1 MTDNVLLKA
10 LDDSGIPRPP
20 REVVSG
26 RYTRWGKSKE
36 FYAIRLSD
44 GSGFYYGNFKDDN
57 SGKVVFK
64 NSNQRTDRRLIEEAK
79 RKLVQD
85 QNRIQERISESCEG
99 YWQNMSPVE
108 THEYLTRKRVKSY
121 GLKQFMDKL
130 VIPAQDIDGKIWSFQ
145 YISPNG
151 AKHFRS
157 GGRKNGCFYPLGD
170 LKNSSTIY
178 ICEGYA
184 TAATI
189 YNATTSDILNFSK
202 VAVVAFDAGNLYAV
216 TEAIRQRYPDVEI
229 VICAD
234 NDAYGPKNTGLLKAQ
249 NAAKHFNA
257 KVVFPEFKDT
267 SSKPTDFNDLLI
279 LEGEE
284 VVINRI
290 MNSESGDKIASF
302 EISNSGIDGF
312 QVTEN
317 ALTYYDEKRKIYIKI
332 SSPLKV
338 VALTRELEEENV
350 GRLVEFKDRQGK
362 IKQVKIFDSWLSKDG
377 SKIHDI
383 LYKHGLDI
391 GTDGRTK
398 RKLNEYL
405 NLVNPEKT
413 ITYTLKSGWHGR
425 SFLTAN
431 KVYGKSDGTLIHI
444 PAAEPA
450 KFSVSGTLEDWQ
462 KHVAALCIN
471 NSRLMLAVSAAF
483 ASMILTP
490 CEADNFFLHFYGRSS
505 QGKTTMLDVA
515 ASVYGDHSYTRTWR
529 MTDNGLEGIAMAHND
544 LCLFLDEISECD
556 PFKIGAM
563 AYMLVNG
570 SGKTRAT
577 TSGLAR
583 KVMRWT
589 LGGVSTGEEQLSDVI
604 KTTGKTPKAGQ
615 LLRILSIPALP
626 EGGYGLFEDIHDF
639 KNSADFAIT
648 LKLSAQKY
656 HGTAFQA
663 FVRAAIADYDN
674 IKNFY
679 SQEMKKAKNRFLP
692 PNATGQDFRAF
703 KTFATCGIGGMLATK
718 YSITGWDNVDIMESI
733 MKNFNSWLENKGGV
747 GSQEDKQALK
757 QIQIFFEK
765 YGDSKFQFIDNK
777 GSTWA
782 EKINE
787 RAGYRTNRQGK
798 PVFFAFKTYFEE
810 VIARGLDV
818 KHVKNLLRDQGI
830 LELDSDGKH
839 FAKVVRINQK
849 VVRMYVINSKIF
861 GEEEND

>member
-1 MTDNVLLKA
+1 MEVLLKA
-10 LDDSGIPRPP
+10 LDKAGIPPPP
-20 REVVSG
+20 RDVVAG

-36 FYAIRLSD
+36 YYAIQLSD
-44 GSGFYYGNFKDDN
+44 GSGYYFGNFKDDS
-57 SGKVVFK
+57 SGKVVF
-64 NSNQRTDRRLIEEAK
+64 NNHNQKPDRRLIEKAK
-79 RKLVQD
+79 RKLFQE
-85 QNRIQERISESCEG
+85 QNKIQQKISESCEG
-99 YWQNMSPVE
+99 YWENMSPVE
-108 THEYLTRKRVKSY
+108 THEYLTKKKVKSF
-121 GLKQFMDKL
+121 GLKLFMDKL
-130 VIPAQDIDGKIWSFQ
+130 VIPAQDINGKIWSFQ

-151 AKHFRS
+151 SKHFRS

-189 YNATTSDILNFSK
+189 HNTISISPS
-202 VAVVAFDAGNLYAV
+202 VVAFDAGNLFAV
-216 TEAIRQRYPDVEI
+216 TEAIRKKYPKVEI

-234 NDAYGPKNTGLLKAQ
+234 NDAYGPKNTGLIKAQ
-249 NAAKHFNA
+249 NAARRFNA
-257 KVVFPEFKDT
+257 KVVFPTFKDT
-267 SSKPTDFNDLLI
+267 STKPTDFNDLLI

-284 VVINRI
+284 AVAEQLTQNKRRE
-290 MNSESGDKIASF
+290 NIASF
-302 EISNSGIDGF
+302 EIDESGVDGF
-312 QVTEN
+312 LVTET
-317 ALTYYDEKRKIYIKI
+317 ALSYYDEKQKRHIKI
-332 SSPLKV
+332 CSPLNV
-338 VALTRELEEENV
+338 VALTHELEEENV

-362 IKQVKIFDSWLSKDG
+362 LKQVKIFDSWLSKDG

-405 NLVNPEKT
+405 NSVNPDKT
-413 ITYTLKSGWHGR
+413 ICYTMRSGWHGR

-450 KFSVSGTLEDWQ
+450 KFSVSGTLEDW
-462 KHVAALCIN
+462 KENVAKLCIN

-577 TSGLAR
+577 TSGLA
-583 KVMRWT
+583 KKIMRWT
-589 LGGVSTGEEQLSDVI
+589 LGGVSTGEEQLADVI

-639 KNSADFAIT
+639 KNSAAFAISI
-648 LKLSAQKY
+648 KAAAQKY
-656 HGTAFQA
+656 HGTAFPA
-663 FVRAAIADYDN
+663 FARAAIADYDN
-674 IKNFY
+674 IKDFY
-679 SQEMKKAKNRFLP
+679 SQEMEIAKSRFLP
-692 PNATGQDFRAF
+692 PNATGQDIRAF
-703 KTFATCGIGGMLATK
+703 KTFVTCGIGGLLATK
-718 YSITGWDNVDIMESI
+718 YGITGWDNVDIMESI
-733 MKNFNSWLENKGGV
+733 MKNFTSWLENKGGV

-757 QIQIFFEK
+757 QIRIFFEK
-765 YGDSKFQFIDNK
+765 YGDSKFQFMDTQ
-777 GSTWA
+777 GVWA

-787 RAGYRTNRQGK
+787 RAGYRTNRGGES
-798 PVFFAFKTYFEE
+798 VFYIFKTYFEE
-810 VIARGLDV
+810 IVARGLDI
-818 KHVKNLLRDQGI
+818 KHVKNLLRDRGI
-830 LELDSDGKH
+830 LETDSDGKH
-839 FAKVVRINQK
+839 FTKVVRIKQK
-849 VVRMYVINSKIF
+849 TVRMYAINHKIF
-861 GEEEND
+861 EGEENV

>member
-1 MTDNVLLKA
+1 MEVLLKA
-10 LDDSGIPRPP
+10 LDKAGIPYPP
-20 REVVSG
+20 RDVVAG

-36 FYAIRLSD
+36 FFAIQLRD
-44 GSGFYYGNFKDDN
+44 GSGYYYGNFKDAN
-57 SGKVVFK
+57 FGKVVF
-64 NSNQRTDRRLIEEAK
+64 NNNNQKPNCRLVEEAK
-79 RKLVQD
+79 KKLVQD
-85 QNRIQERISESCEG
+85 QRKIQERISESCEG
-99 YWQNMSPVE
+99 YWKNMSPVE
-108 THEYLTRKRVKSY
+108 THEYLTKKQVKSF
-121 GLKQFMDKL
+121 GLKLFMDKL
-130 VIPAQDIDGKIWSFQ
+130 VIPAQDINGKIWSFQ

-189 YNATTSDILNFSK
+189 NALTLNTLNLRI
-202 VAVVAFDAGNLYAV
+202 VAVVAFDAGNLFAV
-216 TEAIRQRYPDVEI
+216 TEAIRKKYPKVEV

-234 NDAYGPKNTGLLKAQ
+234 NDAYSPKNTGLIKAQ
-249 NAAKHFNA
+249 NAAKRFNA
-257 KVVFPEFKDT
+257 KVVFPVFKDT
-267 SSKPTDFNDLLI
+267 STKPTDFNDLFI

-284 VVINRI
+284 AVREQLQPNAKNENITL
-290 MNSESGDKIASF
+290 ESNFD
-302 EISNSGIDGF
+302 SGVDGF

-317 ALTYYDEKRKIYIKI
+317 ALSYYDEKKKTYIKI
-332 SSPLKV
+332 SSPMNV
-338 VALTRELEEENV
+338 IALTRELEEENV

-413 ITYTLKSGWHGR
+413 ITYTMRSGWHGR

-431 KVYGKSDGTLIHI
+431 KVYGKSDDTLIHI

-450 KFSVSGTLEDWQ
+450 KLSRSASLEDW
-462 KHVAALCIN
+462 KENVAKLCIN

-515 ASVYGDHSYTRTWR
+515 ASVFGDHSYTRTWR

-556 PFKIGAM
+556 SFKIGAM

-570 SGKTRAT
+570 SGKTRAN

-583 KVMRWT
+583 KVMRWR

-604 KTTGKTPKAGQ
+604 KATGKTPKAGQ

-639 KNSADFAIT
+639 KNPADFAIT
-648 LKLSAQKY
+648 LKSSAQKY
-656 HGTAFQA
+656 HGTAFPA

-679 SQEMKKAKNRFLP
+679 SQEMEIAKSRFLP
-692 PNATGQDFRAF
+692 PNATGQDYRAF
-703 KTFATCGIGGMLATK
+703 KSFVTCGIGGLLATK
-718 YSITGWDNVDIMESI
+718 YGITGWDNVDIMESI
-733 MKNFNSWLENKGGV
+733 MKNFTSWLENKGGV

-765 YGDSKFQFIDNK
+765 YGDSRFHYIHD
-777 GSTWA
+777 GTPWP

-787 RAGYRTNRQGK
+787 RAGYRADRYGQSIFY
-798 PVFFAFKTYFEE
+798 VFKNYFEE
-810 VIARGLDV
+810 VVARGLDI

-830 LELDSDGKH
+830 LETDKDHKRFDKNVCIKGKT
-839 FAKVVRINQK
+839 R
-849 VVRMYVINSKIF
+849 RMYVINHKIF

>member
-1 MTDNVLLKA
+1 MD
-10 LDDSGIPRPP
+10 
-20 REVVSG
+20 VVAG

-36 FYAIRLSD
+36 YFAIQLSD
-44 GSGFYYGNFKDDN
+44 GSGYYYGNFKDDS
-57 SGKVVFK
+57 SGKVVF
-64 NSNQRTDRRLIEEAK
+64 NNNNQKPDRRLIEEAK

-85 QNRIQERISESCEG
+85 QNEIQRKISESCEG
-99 YWQNMSPVE
+99 YWRNVAPVE
-108 THEYLTRKRVKSY
+108 THEYLIKKRVKNY

-130 VIPAQDIDGKIWSFQ
+130 VIPLQDINGKIWSFQ

-189 YNATTSDILNFSK
+189 HNNSNNLSP
-202 VAVVAFDAGNLYAV
+202 AVVAFDAGNIYAV
-216 TEAIRQRYPDVEI
+216 TEAIRKKYPDVEI

-234 NDAYGPKNTGLLKAQ
+234 NDAYGEKNTGLIKAQ
-249 NAAKHFNA
+249 NAAKCFNA
-257 KVVFPEFKDT
+257 KVVFPVFKDT
-267 SSKPTDFNDLLI
+267 STKPTDFNDLLI
-279 LEGEE
+279 LEGENE
-284 VVINRI
+284 VVKQITNPAR
-290 MNSESGDKIASF
+290 EDKIASF
-302 EISNSGIDGF
+302 EVNDSGIDGF
-312 QVTEN
+312 QVSET
-317 ALTYYDEKRKIYIKI
+317 ALSYYDEKKKTYIKI

-338 VALTRELEEENV
+338 IALTRELEEENV
-350 GRLVEFKDRQGK
+350 GRLVEFQDRQGK
-362 IKQVKIFDSWLSKDG
+362 IKEVKIFDSWLSKDG
-377 SKIHDI
+377 SKIHDV

-450 KFSVSGTLEDWQ
+450 KLSKSGTLEDW
-462 KHVAALCIN
+462 KNNVAKLCIN

-544 LCLFLDEISECD
+544 LCLFLDEIIECD

-570 SGKTRAT
+570 SGKTRAN

-583 KVMRWT
+583 KVMRWR

-604 KTTGKTPKAGQ
+604 KATGKTPKAGQ

-626 EGGYGLFEDIHDF
+626 SDC
-639 KNSADFAIT
+639 
-648 LKLSAQKY
+648 
-656 HGTAFQA
+656 QA
-663 FVRAAIADYDN
+663 PKD
-674 IKNFY
+674 
-679 SQEMKKAKNRFLP
+679 
-692 PNATGQDFRAF
+692 
-703 KTFATCGIGGMLATK
+703 
-718 YSITGWDNVDIMESI
+718 
-733 MKNFNSWLENKGGV
+733 
-747 GSQEDKQALK
+747 
-757 QIQIFFEK
+757 
-765 YGDSKFQFIDNK
+765 
-777 GSTWA
+777 
-782 EKINE
+782 
-787 RAGYRTNRQGK
+787 
-798 PVFFAFKTYFEE
+798 
-810 VIARGLDV
+810 
-818 KHVKNLLRDQGI
+818 
-830 LELDSDGKH
+830 
-839 FAKVVRINQK
+839 
-849 VVRMYVINSKIF
+849 
-861 GEEEND
+861 

>member
-1 MTDNVLLKA
+1 MLKA
-10 LDDSGIPRPP
+10 LAEAGIPYPP
-20 REVVSG
+20 REVVAG

-44 GSGFYYGNFKDDN
+44 GSGYYYGNFKDDS
-57 SGKVVFK
+57 SGKVVF
-64 NSNQRTDRRLIEEAK
+64 NNHNQKPDRRLIEEAK

-85 QNRIQERISESCEG
+85 QRKIQERISESCEG
-99 YWQNMSPVE
+99 YWENMSPVE
-108 THEYLTRKRVKSY
+108 THEYLTKKKVKSF
-121 GLKQFMDKL
+121 GLKLFMDKL
-130 VIPAQDIDGKIWSFQ
+130 VIPAQDINGKIWSFQ

-151 AKHFRS
+151 SKHFRS

-170 LKNSSTIY
+170 LQNSSTIY

-189 YNATTSDILNFSK
+189 YNNAICPSP
-202 VAVVAFDAGNLYAV
+202 AVVAFDAGNIYAV
-216 TEAIRQRYPDVEI
+216 TEAIRKKYPDVEI

-234 NDAYGPKNTGLLKAQ
+234 NDAYGEKNTGLIKAQ
-249 NAAKHFNA
+249 NAAKCFNA
-257 KVVFPEFKDT
+257 KVVFPVFKDT
-267 SSKPTDFNDLLI
+267 STKPTDFNDLFI
-279 LEGEE
+279 LEGKQA
-284 VVINRI
+284 VVDQIANNKRRE
-290 MNSESGDKIASF
+290 NIASF
-302 EISNSGIDGF
+302 EISDLGVDGF
-312 QVTEN
+312 QNTET
-317 ALTYYDEKRKIYIKI
+317 ALSYYDEKKKMFIRI
-332 SSPLKV
+332 SSPLNV

-362 IKQVKIFDSWLSKDG
+362 FKQVKIFDSWLSKDG

-450 KFSVSGTLEDWQ
+450 KLSKSGTPEDW
-462 KHVAALCIN
+462 KNNVAKLCIN

-515 ASVYGDHSYTRTWR
+515 ASVFGDHSYTRTWR

-589 LGGVSTGEEQLSDVI
+589 LGGVSTGEEQLADVI

-626 EGGYGLFEDIHDF
+626 EGGYGLFEDIHNF
-639 KNSADFAIT
+639 KNSAAFASN
-648 LKLSAQKY
+648 LKSVAQKY
-656 HGTAFQA
+656 YGTAFPA

-674 IKNFY
+674 IKDFY
-679 SQEMKKAKNRFLP
+679 SQEMENAKNQFLP
-692 PNATGQDFRAF
+692 PNATGQDIRAF
-703 KTFATCGIGGMLATK
+703 KTFVTCGIGGLLATK
-718 YSITGWDNVDIMESI
+718 YGITGWDNVNIMESI
-733 MKNFNSWLENKGGV
+733 MKNFTSWLENKGGV

-765 YGDSKFQFIDNK
+765 YGDSRFQYMDS
-777 GSTWA
+777 GSPWP
-782 EKINE
+782 EKVNE
-787 RAGYRTNRQGK
+787 RAGYRTNRYGQSIFY
-798 PVFFAFKTYFEE
+798 VFKNYFEE
-810 VIARGLDV
+810 VIARGLDI
-818 KHVKNLLRDQGI
+818 KHVKNLLRDRGI
-830 LELDSDGKH
+830 LETDKDRKRFDKNVCIKGKT
-839 FAKVVRINQK
+839 K
-849 VVRMYVINSKIF
+849 RMYVINNKIF
-861 GEEEND
+861 GEDEDD

>member
-1 MTDNVLLKA
+1 MEVLLKA
-10 LDDSGIPRPP
+10 LDKAGIPYPP
-20 REVVSG
+20 RDVVAG
-26 RYTRWGKSKE
+26 RYTRWGRSKE
-36 FYAIRLSD
+36 FFAIQLSD
-44 GSGFYYGNFKDDN
+44 GSGYYYGNFKDDS
-57 SGKVVFK
+57 SGHVVF
-64 NSNQRTDRRLIEEAK
+64 NNNNQKPNRRLIEEAK
-79 RKLVQD
+79 RKLAQD
-85 QNRIQERISESCEG
+85 QNKIQERISDSCEG
-99 YWQNMSPVE
+99 YWRNMSPVE
-108 THEYLTRKRVKSY
+108 THEYLTKKQVKNY
-121 GLKQFMDKL
+121 GLKLFMDKI
-130 VIPAQDIDGKIWSFQ
+130 VIPLQDINGKIWSFQ

-189 YNATTSDILNFSK
+189 HNTISISPS
-202 VAVVAFDAGNLYAV
+202 VVAFDAGNLYAV
-216 TEAIRQRYPDVEI
+216 TEAIRKKYPDVEI

-234 NDAYGPKNTGLLKAQ
+234 NDAYGEKNTGLIKAQ
-249 NAAKHFNA
+249 NAAKRFDA
-257 KVVFPEFKDT
+257 KVVFPVFKDT
-267 SSKPTDFNDLLI
+267 SSKPTDFNDLFI

-284 VVINRI
+284 AVISQI
-290 MNSESGDKIASF
+290 QGDSHSEKVTL
-302 EISNSGIDGF
+302 ESNSDLGVDGF
-312 QVTEN
+312 QVTDN
-317 ALTYYDEKRKIYIKI
+317 ALSYYDEKLKRHIKI
-332 SSPLKV
+332 SSPLNV
-338 VALTRELEEENV
+338 IALTLELEEENV

-377 SKIHDI
+377 SKIHDV
-383 LYKHGLDI
+383 LYKYGLDI

-398 RKLNEYL
+398 KKLNEYL

-413 ITYTLKSGWHGR
+413 ICYTMRSGWHGR

-450 KFSVSGTLEDWQ
+450 KLSISGTLEDW
-462 KHVAALCIN
+462 KNNVAKLCIN

-515 ASVYGDHSYTRTWR
+515 ASVFGDHSYTRTWR

-583 KVMRWT
+583 KVMRWR

-604 KTTGKTPKAGQ
+604 KATGKTPKAGQ

-639 KNSADFAIT
+639 KNSADFAIA
-648 LKLSAQKY
+648 LKSSAQKY
-656 HGTAFQA
+656 HGTAFPA
-663 FVRAAIADYDN
+663 FARAAIADYDN

-679 SQEMKKAKNRFLP
+679 SQEIESAKNRFLP
-692 PNATGQDFRAF
+692 PNATGQDYRAF
-703 KTFATCGIGGMLATK
+703 KSFATCGIGGMLATK
-718 YSITGWDNVDIMESI
+718 YGITGWDNVDIMDSI
-733 MKNFNSWLENKGGV
+733 MKNFNSWLEDKGGI
-747 GSQEDKQALK
+747 GSQEDKQALN
-757 QIQIFFEK
+757 QIRIFFEK
-765 YGDSKFQFIDNK
+765 YGDSRFQYMDS
-777 GSTWA
+777 GSPWP
-782 EKINE
+782 EKVNE
-787 RAGYRTNRQGK
+787 RAGYRTKRYGES
-798 PVFFAFKTYFEE
+798 VFYVFKTYFEE
-810 VIARGLDV
+810 VIARGLDI
-818 KHVKNLLRDQGI
+818 KHVKNLLRNQGI
-830 LELDSDGKH
+830 LETDKDRKRFDKNVCINGKT
-839 FAKVVRINQK
+839 K
-849 VVRMYVINSKIF
+849 RMYVINNKIF

>member
-1 MTDNVLLKA
+1 MEILLKA
-10 LDDSGIPRPP
+10 LDDAGIPRPP
-20 REVVSG
+20 REVVAG

-44 GSGFYYGNFKDDN
+44 GSGYYFGNFKDGS
-57 SGKVVFK
+57 SGRTVFENNRK
-64 NSNQRTDRRLIEEAK
+64 SNPKLIEEAK

-85 QNRIQERISESCEG
+85 QRKVQERISESCEG
-99 YWQNMSPVE
+99 YWRNMSEVE
-108 THEYLTRKRVKSY
+108 THEYLTKKKVKNF
-121 GLKQFMDKL
+121 GLKLFMDKL
-130 VIPAQDIDGKIWSFQ
+130 VIPAQDINGKIWSFQ

-151 AKHFRS
+151 TKHFRS

-189 YNATTSDILNFSK
+189 HITMHTIHNLT
-202 VAVVAFDAGNLYAV
+202 VAVVAFDAGNLFAV
-216 TEAIRQRYPDVEI
+216 TEAIRKKYQNTEI

-234 NDAYGPKNTGLLKAQ
+234 NDAYGPKNTGLIKAQ
-249 NAAKHFNA
+249 NAARRFNA
-257 KVVFPEFKDT
+257 KVVFPTFKDT
-267 SSKPTDFNDLLI
+267 STKPTDFNDLLI

-284 VVINRI
+284 AVAEQLTQNKRRE
-290 MNSESGDKIASF
+290 NIASF
-302 EISNSGIDGF
+302 EINESGVDGF
-312 QVTEN
+312 LVTET
-317 ALTYYDEKRKIYIKI
+317 ALSYYDEKLKRHIKI
-332 SSPLKV
+332 SSPLNV
-338 VALTRELEEENV
+338 IALTLELEEENV

-377 SKIHDI
+377 SKIHDV

-391 GTDGRTK
+391 GTDSRTK

-413 ITYTLKSGWHGR
+413 ICYTMRSGWHGR

-450 KFSVSGTLEDWQ
+450 KLSISGTLEDW
-462 KHVAALCIN
+462 KNNVAKFCIN

-515 ASVYGDHSYTRTWR
+515 ASVFGDHSYTRTWR

-589 LGGVSTGEEQLSDVI
+589 LGGVSTGEEQLADVI

-648 LKLSAQKY
+648 LKSSAQKY

-679 SQEMKKAKNRFLP
+679 NQEMEVAKSRFLP
-692 PNATGQDFRAF
+692 PNATGQDIRAF
-703 KTFATCGIGGMLATK
+703 KSFVTCGIGGMLATK
-718 YSITGWDNVDIMESI
+718 YGVTGWDNVDIMESI

-757 QIQIFFEK
+757 QIRIFFEK
-765 YGDSKFQFIDNK
+765 YGDSKFQFMDNE
-777 GSTWA
+777 GVWA
-782 EKINE
+782 EKISE
-787 RAGYRTNRQGK
+787 RAGYRTNRQGES
-798 PVFFAFKTYFEE
+798 VFYVFKTYFEE
-810 VIARGLDV
+810 VVARGLDV

-830 LELDSDGKH
+830 LETDKDRSRFDKNVKIKGKT
-839 FAKVVRINQK
+839 K
-849 VVRMYVINSKIF
+849 RMYVINNKIF
-861 GEEEND
+861 EGEEND

>member
-10 LDDSGIPRPP
+10 LDKAGIPPPP
-20 REVVSG
+20 RDVVAG

-36 FYAIRLSD
+36 YYAIQLSD
-44 GSGFYYGNFKDDN
+44 GSGYYYGNFKDDS
-57 SGKVVFK
+57 SGKVVF
-64 NSNQRTDRRLIEEAK
+64 NNHNQKPDRRLIEKAK
-79 RKLVQD
+79 RKLFQE
-85 QNRIQERISESCEG
+85 QNKIQQKISESCEG
-99 YWQNMSPVE
+99 YWENMSPVE
-108 THEYLTRKRVKSY
+108 THEYLTKKKVKSF
-121 GLKQFMDKL
+121 GLKLFMDKL
-130 VIPAQDIDGKIWSFQ
+130 VIPAQDINGKIWSFQ

-157 GGRKNGCFYPLGD
+157 GGRKNGCFCPLGD
-170 LKNSSTIY
+170 LQNSSVIY

-189 YNATTSDILNFSK
+189 NALTHNTFPST
-202 VAVVAFDAGNLYAV
+202 AVVAFDAGNLYAV
-216 TEAIRQRYPDVEI
+216 TEAIRKKYPKVEI

-234 NDAYGPKNTGLLKAQ
+234 NDAYGEKNTGLLKAQ
-249 NAAKHFNA
+249 NAARKFNA
-257 KVVFPEFKDT
+257 KVVFPVFKDT
-267 SSKPTDFNDLLI
+267 STKPTDFNDLFI

-284 VVINRI
+284 AVISQI
-290 MNSESGDKIASF
+290 QGDSHDEKVTL
-302 EISNSGIDGF
+302 ESNSDLGADGF

-317 ALTYYDEKRKIYIKI
+317 ALSYYDEKLKRHIKI
-332 SSPLKV
+332 SSPLNV
-338 VALTRELEEENV
+338 IALTLELEEENV

-377 SKIHDI
+377 SKIHDV

-413 ITYTLKSGWHGR
+413 ICYTMRSGWHGR

-431 KVYGKSDGTLIHI
+431 NVYGKSDGTLIHI

-450 KFSVSGTLEDWQ
+450 KLSVSGTLEDW
-462 KHVAALCIN
+462 KNNVAKLCIN
-471 NSRLMLAVSAAF
+471 NSRLILAVSAAF

-515 ASVYGDHSYTRTWR
+515 ASVFGDHSYTRTWR

-589 LGGVSTGEEQLSDVI
+589 LGGVSTGEEQLADII

-639 KNSADFAIT
+639 KNSAAFAISI
-648 LKLSAQKY
+648 KAAAQKY
-656 HGTAFQA
+656 HGTAFSA

-674 IKNFY
+674 IKDFY
-679 SQEMKKAKNRFLP
+679 SQEMEIAKSRFLP
-692 PNATGQDFRAF
+692 PNATGQDIRAF
-703 KTFATCGIGGMLATK
+703 KTFVTCGIGGLLATK
-718 YSITGWDNVDIMESI
+718 YGITGWNNVDIMESI
-733 MKNFNSWLENKGGV
+733 MKNFTSWLENKGGV

-757 QIQIFFEK
+757 QIRIFFEK
-765 YGDSKFQFIDNK
+765 YGDSKFQFMDNQ
-777 GSTWA
+777 GVWA
-782 EKINE
+782 EKISE
-787 RAGYRTNRQGK
+787 RAGYRTNRSGES
-798 PVFFAFKTYFEE
+798 VFYVFKTYFEE
-810 VIARGLDV
+810 VVARGLDI
-818 KHVKNLLRDQGI
+818 KHVKNLLRDRGI
-830 LELDSDGKH
+830 LETDKDRKRFDKNVCIKGKT
-839 FAKVVRINQK
+839 K
-849 VVRMYVINSKIF
+849 RMYVINSTIF

>member
-1 MTDNVLLKA
+1 MEVLLKA
-10 LDDSGIPRPP
+10 LDKAGIPYPP
-20 REVVSG
+20 RDVVAG
-26 RYTRWGKSKE
+26 RYTRWGRSKE
-36 FYAIRLSD
+36 FFAIQLSD
-44 GSGFYYGNFKDDN
+44 GSGYYYGNFKDDS
-57 SGKVVFK
+57 SGKVVFNNNNRK
-64 NSNQRTDRRLIEEAK
+64 PDRRLIEEAK
-79 RKLVQD
+79 RKLAQD
-85 QNRIQERISESCEG
+85 QNKIQKRISESCEG
-99 YWQNMSPVE
+99 YWRNMSPVE
-108 THEYLTRKRVKSY
+108 THEYLTKKQVKNY
-121 GLKQFMDKL
+121 GLKQFMDKI
-130 VIPAQDIDGKIWSFQ
+130 VIPLQDINGKIWSFQ

-151 AKHFRS
+151 TKHFRS

-170 LKNSSTIY
+170 LQNSSTIY

-189 YNATTSDILNFSK
+189 HNITSISPS
-202 VAVVAFDAGNLYAV
+202 VVAFDAGNLYAV
-216 TEAIRQRYPDVEI
+216 TEAIRKKYPKAEI
-229 VICAD
+229 IICAD
-234 NDAYGPKNTGLLKAQ
+234 NDAYGEKNTGLLKAQ
-249 NAAKHFNA
+249 NVAKRFNT
-257 KVVFPEFKDT
+257 KVVFPVFKDT
-267 SSKPTDFNDLLI
+267 ATKPTDFNDLFI

-284 VVINRI
+284 AVKAQIQGNTET
-290 MNSESGDKIASF
+290 SENILESDLDFGV
-302 EISNSGIDGF
+302 DGF

-317 ALTYYDEKRKIYIKI
+317 ALSYYDEKQKRHIKI
-332 SSPLKV
+332 SSPLNV
-338 VALTRELEEENV
+338 LALTRELEEENV

-413 ITYTLKSGWHGR
+413 ITYTMRSGWHGR
-425 SFLTAN
+425 SFLTAST
-431 KVYGKSDGTLIHI
+431 VYGKSDGTLIHI

-450 KFSVSGTLEDWQ
+450 KLSVSGTLEDW
-462 KHVAALCIN
+462 KENVAALCIN

-483 ASMILTP
+483 ASMILAP

-570 SGKTRAT
+570 SGKTRAN

-583 KVMRWT
+583 KVMRWR
-589 LGGVSTGEEQLSDVI
+589 LGGVSTGEEQLADVI

-626 EGGYGLFEDIHDF
+626 EGGFGLFEDIHNF

-648 LKLSAQKY
+648 LKSSTQKY
-656 HGTAFQA
+656 HGTAFPA

-679 SQEMKKAKNRFLP
+679 SQEVEIAKGRFLP
-692 PNATGQDFRAF
+692 PNATGQDYRAF
-703 KTFATCGIGGMLATK
+703 KSFATCGIGGMLATK
-718 YSITGWDNVDIMESI
+718 YGITGWDNVDIMDSI
-733 MKNFNSWLENKGGV
+733 MKNFNSWLEDKGGV

-757 QIQIFFEK
+757 QIRIFFEK
-765 YGDSKFQFIDNK
+765 YGDSRFQFMDNQ
-777 GSTWA
+777 GVWA

-787 RAGYRTNRQGK
+787 RAGYRTNRGGES
-798 PVFFAFKTYFEE
+798 VFYIFKTYFEE
-810 VIARGLDV
+810 VVARGLDI
-818 KHVKNLLRDQGI
+818 KHVKNLLRNQGI
-830 LELDSDGKH
+830 LETDSDGKH
-839 FAKVVRINQK
+839 FTKVVRIKQK
-849 VVRMYVINSKIF
+849 TVRMYAINHKIF
-861 GEEEND
+861 EGEENV

>member
-1 MTDNVLLKA
+1 MEVLLKA
-10 LDDSGIPRPP
+10 LDDAGIPHPP
-20 REVVSG
+20 REVVVG

-44 GSGFYYGNFKDDN
+44 GSGYYYGNFKDAN
-57 SGKVVFK
+57 SGKVVF
-64 NSNQRTDRRLIEEAK
+64 NNNNQKPNRRLIEEAK
-79 RKLVQD
+79 RNLVRD
-85 QNRIQERISESCEG
+85 QRKIQERISESCEG
-99 YWQNMSPVE
+99 YWENMSPVE
-108 THEYLTRKRVKSY
+108 THEYLTKKKVKSF
-121 GLKQFMDKL
+121 GLKLFMDKL
-130 VIPAQDIDGKIWSFQ
+130 VIPAQDINGKIWSFQ

-170 LKNSSTIY
+170 LQNSSTIY

-184 TAATI
+184 TAATL
-189 YNATTSDILNFSK
+189 NALTHNTFSL
-202 VAVVAFDAGNLYAV
+202 VAVVAFDAGNLFAV
-216 TEAIRQRYPDVEI
+216 TEAIRKKYPKVEI

-234 NDAYGPKNTGLLKAQ
+234 NDAYGPKNTGLIKAQ

-257 KVVFPEFKDT
+257 KVVFPVFKDT
-267 SSKPTDFNDLLI
+267 SSKPTDFNDLFI

-284 VVINRI
+284 AVISQI
-290 MNSESGDKIASF
+290 QGDSHSEKVTL
-302 EISNSGIDGF
+302 ESNSDLGVDGF

-317 ALTYYDEKRKIYIKI
+317 ALSYYDEKLKRHIKI
-332 SSPLKV
+332 SSPLNV
-338 VALTRELEEENV
+338 IALTLELEEENV

-391 GTDGRTK
+391 GTDSKTK

-413 ITYTLKSGWHGR
+413 ICYTMRSGWHGR

-450 KFSVSGTLEDWQ
+450 KLSISGTLEDW
-462 KHVAALCIN
+462 KNNVAKLCIN

-515 ASVYGDHSYTRTWR
+515 ASVFGDHSYTRTWR

-589 LGGVSTGEEQLSDVI
+589 LGGVSTGEEQLADVI

-639 KNSADFAIT
+639 KNSAAFAISI
-648 LKLSAQKY
+648 KAAAQKY
-656 HGTAFQA
+656 HGTAFPA
-663 FVRAAIADYDN
+663 FARAAIADYDN
-674 IKNFY
+674 IKDFY
-679 SQEMKKAKNRFLP
+679 SQEMEVAKSRFLP
-692 PNATGQDFRAF
+692 PNATGQDYRAF
-703 KTFATCGIGGMLATK
+703 KSFATCGIGGLLATK
-718 YSITGWDNVDIMESI
+718 YGITGWNNVDIMESV
-733 MKNFNSWLENKGGV
+733 MKNFTSWLENKGGV

-757 QIQIFFEK
+757 QIRIFFEK
-765 YGDSKFQFIDNK
+765 YGDSKFQFMDN
-777 GSTWA
+777 GSVWA

-787 RAGYRTNRQGK
+787 RAGYRTNRGGES
-798 PVFFAFKTYFEE
+798 VFYVFKTYFEE
-810 VIARGLDV
+810 VVARGLDI
-818 KHVKNLLRDQGI
+818 KHVKNLLRDRGI
-830 LELDSDGKH
+830 LETDKDRKR
-839 FAKVVRINQK
+839 FDKKVRIGATTK
-849 VVRMYVINSKIF
+849 RLYVINGKIF